1 MQAILRD
8 IRIGFRSLAKSPG
21 LAVVAVMALMFGIG
35 LTTTMFSI
43 VYGVMLKGLPYPDG
57 NRIVAVY
64 RNNTVTGNR
73 HMSVP
78 ISDFTDYSAQQH
90 TLSSIAAYHTGD
102 VNVSGVGEAERYTGA
117 WVTAPLFD
125 IAKAQP
131 VLGRAL
137 RADDNVPNGPNVA
150 VISYAMWKTRFG
162 GERTV
167 LDQVIRA
174 NGQPFT
180 IVGVMPEKYAFPDNA
195 DLWLPLQLDPLA
207 TPRGAGQGLVVIG
220 MLRPGTTV
228 DQAAMDFAAI
238 AKHLQTEHK
247 ATNENISASLQPF
260 IDALLGP
267 EPRQL
272 LYAMLGAVFFV
283 LLIACANVAN
293 LLLDRAAHKTKE
305 VGIRTAL
312 GASRGAVVRQFLTEA
327 LVLATGGAIGGTALA
342 YGAITLFNRAL
353 ADTNPAFFIDVRLHP
368 PVLAFAIA
376 MALLSTLLSGA
387 IPAIQ
392 SSRADINEVLK
403 DENRGSSSLK
413 MGRVSRGLVV
423 VEIALSC
430 ALLVASGL
438 MIKSVTSL
446 RTMDPGFRTQNVFTS
461 RIGFPAAYTDTTAQR
476 QFMVQL
482 RENLAAL
489 PGVRAATLVSHLP
502 GTGSPGDGGP
512 VTIAGVSYAAERD
525 VPFSPSYATSEGFFE
540 TFGIKVLE
548 GRGIIATDRMDA
560 QPVAVVN
567 RAFADKYFPGKDAIG
582 RRIREGGTTS
592 TNPWMTIVGVV
603 ATTFSGDAGHP
614 RSPAY
619 FVPLS
624 QHHLRFVSIAVWTS
638 GEPMALTAPVR
649 QAVAR
654 LNADI
659 PLYSVYSM
667 DEAVARPLW
676 YIRVFGTMFMIFG
689 GISLFLAAIGLYAV
703 MSFSVSRRT
712 HEMGIRMALGAR
724 AGQVIRLILR
734 EGAWQLGLGI
744 SFGLMLAAAVAQAT
758 SAILFEVQPRD
769 PGVFG
774 GVVVVLA
781 ITGMF
786 ACLLPARRVTRVDPL
801 AALRS
806 E

>member
-1 MQAILRD
+1 MQAVLRD
-8 IRIGFRSLAKSPG
+8 VRFGFRSLAKSPG
-21 LAVVAVMALMFGIG
+21 LTIVATIALMFGIG

-43 VYGVMLKGLPYPDG
+43 VYGVILKGLPFPDG
-57 NRIVAVY
+57 DRIVAVY
-64 RNNTVTGNR
+64 QNNTATGNR
-73 HMSVP
+73 RMSMP
-78 ISDFTDYSAQQH
+78 IADYADYSARQRS
-90 TLSSIAAYHTGD
+90 LSSIAAYYSGT
-102 VNVSGVGEAERYTGA
+102 VNVSGVGQAERYTGA
-117 WVTAPLFD
+117 WVTASLFN
-125 IAKAQP
+125 IARAQP

-137 RADDNVPNGPNVA
+137 RADDNVPNGPKVA

-162 GERTV
+162 GEPRA

-180 IVGVMPEKYAFPDNA
+180 VVGVMPEKYAFPDNA

-207 TPRGAGQGLVVIG
+207 IKRGEGQRLSVIG
-220 MLRPGTTV
+220 MLKPGTTV
-228 DQAAMDFAAI
+228 DQAATDFATI
-238 AKHLQTEHK
+238 AKQLQTQYK
-247 ATNENISASLQPF
+247 ATNGNISAGLQSF
-260 IDALLGP
+260 VDAVLGP
-267 EPRQL
+267 QPHQL
-272 LYAMLGAVFFV
+272 LYSMLGAVFLV

-327 LVLATGGAIGGTALA
+327 LVLSAGGAIGGTALA

-413 MGRVSRGLVV
+413 MGKMSRVLVAF
-423 VEIALSC
+423 EIALSC
-430 ALLVASGL
+430 GLLVASGL
-438 MIKSVTSL
+438 MIKSVTKL
-446 RTMDPGFRTQNVFTS
+446 KTMDPGFRVQNVFTS
-461 RIGFPAAYTDTTAQR
+461 RIGFPPGYDNTTAQR

-482 RENLAAL
+482 RQNLAAL
-489 PGVRAATLVSHLP
+489 PGVRAATLSSNLP
-502 GTGSPGDGGP
+502 GTGSNAGP
-512 VTIAGVSYAAERD
+512 VMIDGVSYATERD
-525 VPFSPSYATSEGFFE
+525 VPQSQWYATSDGFFE

-548 GRGIIATDRMDA
+548 GRGIIAADRMDA

-582 RRIREGGTTS
+582 QRIREGGTTS

-603 ATTFSGDAGHP
+603 PTTFSGDAGHP

-624 QHHLRFVSIAVWTS
+624 QHHTTFVSIAVWTS
-638 GEPMALTAPVR
+638 GEPMALTAQVR
-649 QAVAR
+649 QTVAQ

-667 DEAVARPLW
+667 DEAMARPLW
-676 YIRVFGTMFMIFG
+676 
-689 GISLFLAAIGLYAV
+689 
-703 MSFSVSRRT
+703 
-712 HEMGIRMALGAR
+712 
-724 AGQVIRLILR
+724 
-734 EGAWQLGLGI
+734 
-744 SFGLMLAAAVAQAT
+744 T
-758 SAILFEVQPRD
+758 SA
-769 PGVFG
+769 
-774 GVVVVLA
+774 
-781 ITGMF
+781 
-786 ACLLPARRVTRVDPL
+786 CSARC
-801 AALRS
+801 S
-806 E
+806 